1 MAFLKSLQQSLPSV
15 SSILDSVS
23 ERVDD
28 LAFAIGDVTYTVSG
42 ELAEQVNTIIHKVQ
56 VKEHERLWKVEAAE
70 KEAAAKQAAALETSI
85 ESHACTV
92 ASAQEGES
100 VPGGGQLRQKA
111 SFNSKTSLSQSSRS
125 AEAYTTDY
133 GTGTDL
139 STETFSTGSDLSQ
152 TPDSQ
157 KAAMTSPEKINHSG
171 DQKDSFPTPEGSSGV
186 NKGSLPQEDFQT
198 GRPENEE
205 MLARIKKTQKK
216 VIKRLSSSSKDRPK
230 RGSIRRPG
238 EGRSAQPLCDRLLL
252 SCQCLVSWP
261 NLL

>member
-1 MAFLKSLQQSLPSV
+1 MAFLKSLQQSLTSV

-23 ERVDD
+23 EKVDD

-70 KEAAAKQAAALETSI
+70 KEAAAKQAAALE
-85 ESHACTV
+85 
-92 ASAQEGES
+92 ASVDPHPCMEVSASEGDS
-100 VPGGGQLRQKA
+100 VPGGSQLRQNA
-111 SFNSKTSLSQSSRS
+111 SFNSKTSLSQSSRN

-152 TPDSQ
+152 TPDSVKEKDSVLQ
-157 KAAMTSPEKINHSG
+157 KTGKTSFEKINDSG
-171 DQKDSFPTPEGSSGV
+171 DRKDSFSAPEGSSGV
-186 NKGSLPQEDFQT
+186 KKGSLCQEELKT
-198 GRPENEE
+198 GRPKNEE
-205 MLARIKKTQKK
+205 ELARIKKTQEK

-238 EGRSAQPLCDRLLL
+238 EGPSAQPIL
-252 SCQCLVSWP
+252 
-261 NLL
+261 